1 MKTVTK
7 KVTLTRSSPK
17 PASAG
22 RPDPQKVCLRFGKR
36 LRDLRYA
43 HNKMTQ
49 ETMSERFGIGRSFI
63 SNLEKG
69 KQSPSLDMLAVLAA
83 GFRVSLS
90 ELLRDV

>member
-1 MKTVTK
+1 MKTTTK
-7 KVTLTRSSPK
+7 KVT
-17 PASAG
+17 PARRTQKRVPVS
-22 RPDPQKVCLRFGKR
+22 RPDPTKVCVRFGKR

-43 HNKMTQ
+43 ENRMTQ
-49 ETMSERFGIGRSFI
+49 EVMASRFGIGRSFI

-69 KQSPSLDMLAVLAA
+69 KQSPSLDMLAVLAV